1 MVINA
6 FFISVIIFA
15 VYLIIK
21 KIIKKKISIKRS
33 LLEFTFIWYV
43 FTLLEVTG
51 IIGIH
56 SMTQYKWEWF
66 LESFDVIKIII
77 PQDGGEVAMLIC
89 NCVLFVPFGFL
100 LPIIFQRMKIIRV
113 LIISLI
119 VILIIELLQA
129 AGGRMLEVNDIV
141 TNLLGTKEH
150 ASTSFLLC
158 LPIFKICSKLKML
171 FKSYGI
177 LNVFFFN

>member
-33 LLEFTFIWYV
+33 LVEFAFIWYV

-51 IIGIH
+51 IIGIL
-56 SMTQYKWEWF
+56 SMTQYKWEWL

-89 NCVLFVPFGFL
+89 NCVLFIPFGYL
-100 LPIIFQRMKIIRV
+100 LPIIFHRMKIIRV

-141 TNLLGTKEH
+141 TNLLGTVIGYMLYK
-150 ASTSFLLC
+150 LC
-158 LPIFKICSKLKML
+158 FDLQKRKNEK
-171 FKSYGI
+171 
-177 LNVFFFN
+177 

>member
-15 VYLIIK
+15 VFLIIK

-51 IIGIH
+51 IIGIL

-89 NCVLFVPFGFL
+89 NCVLFIPFGFL
-100 LPIIFQRMKIIRV
+100 FPIIFQRMKIIRV

-141 TNLLGTKEH
+141 TNLLGTVIGYMLYK
-150 ASTSFLLC
+150 LC
-158 LPIFKICSKLKML
+158 FELQKRKNEK
-171 FKSYGI
+171 
-177 LNVFFFN
+177 

>member
-1 MVINA
+1 MAMVINA

-15 VYLIIK
+15 VFLIIK

-51 IIGIH
+51 IIGIL

-89 NCVLFVPFGFL
+89 NCVLFIPFGFL
-100 LPIIFQRMKIIRV
+100 LPIIFQRMKVIRV

-141 TNLLGTKEH
+141 TNLLGTVIGYMLYK
-150 ASTSFLLC
+150 LC
-158 LPIFKICSKLKML
+158 FELQKRKNEK
-171 FKSYGI
+171 
-177 LNVFFFN
+177 

>member
-1 MVINA
+1 MLMAMVINA

-21 KIIKKKISIKRS
+21 KIIKKKISINRS

-51 IIGIH
+51 IIGIL

-129 AGGRMLEVNDIV
+129 AGGRMLEANDIV
-141 TNLLGTKEH
+141 TNLLGTVIGYMLYK
-150 ASTSFLLC
+150 LC
-158 LPIFKICSKLKML
+158 FDLQKRKNEK
-171 FKSYGI
+171 
-177 LNVFFFN
+177 

>member
-1 MVINA
+1 MKNYFIMLMAMVINA

-89 NCVLFVPFGFL
+89 NCVLFIPFGFL

-141 TNLLGTKEH
+141 TNLLGTVIGYMLYK
-150 ASTSFLLC
+150 LC
-158 LPIFKICSKLKML
+158 FELQKRKNEK
-171 FKSYGI
+171 
-177 LNVFFFN
+177 

>member
-1 MVINA
+1 MLMAMIINA
-6 FFISVIIFA
+6 FFISVIFFA

-21 KIIKKKISIKRS
+21 KILKKKISIKRS
-33 LLEFTFIWYV
+33 LVEFAFIWYV

-56 SMTQYKWEWF
+56 SMTQYKWKWF
-66 LESFDVIKIII
+66 LESFNVLKIMI
-77 PQDGGEVAMLIC
+77 PKDGGEVAMLLC
-89 NCVLFVPFGFL
+89 NCVLFVPLGFL

-119 VILIIELLQA
+119 LILIIELLQA

-141 TNLLGTKEH
+141 TNLLGTVIGYMLYK
-150 ASTSFLLC
+150 LC
-158 LPIFKICSKLKML
+158 FDLQKRKNEK
-171 FKSYGI
+171 
-177 LNVFFFN
+177 

>member
-1 MVINA
+1 MKNYFIMLMAMVINA

-15 VYLIIK
+15 VFLIIK

-89 NCVLFVPFGFL
+89 NCVLFIPFGFL

-141 TNLLGTKEH
+141 TNLLGTVIGYMLYK
-150 ASTSFLLC
+150 LC
-158 LPIFKICSKLKML
+158 FDLQKRKNEK
-171 FKSYGI
+171 
-177 LNVFFFN
+177 

>member
-1 MVINA
+1 MKNYFIMLMAMVINA

-15 VYLIIK
+15 VFLIIK

-51 IIGIH
+51 IIGIL

-89 NCVLFVPFGFL
+89 NCVLFIPFGFL

-141 TNLLGTKEH
+141 TNLLGTVIGYMLYK
-150 ASTSFLLC
+150 LC
-158 LPIFKICSKLKML
+158 FELQKRKNEK
-171 FKSYGI
+171 
-177 LNVFFFN
+177 

>member
-1 MVINA
+1 MKNYFIMLMAMVINA

-113 LIISLI
+113 LIITLI

-141 TNLLGTKEH
+141 INLLGTVIGYMLYK
-150 ASTSFLLC
+150 LC
-158 LPIFKICSKLKML
+158 FDLQKRKNEK
-171 FKSYGI
+171 
-177 LNVFFFN
+177 

>member
-33 LLEFTFIWYV
+33 LVEFAFIWYV

-56 SMTQYKWEWF
+56 SMTQYKWKWF
-66 LESFDVIKIII
+66 LESFNVLKIMI
-77 PQDGGEVAMLIC
+77 PKDGGEVAMLLC
-89 NCVLFVPFGFL
+89 NCVLFVPLGFL
-100 LPIIFQRMKIIRV
+100 LPIIFRRIKIIGA
-113 LIISLI
+113 LIISFLA
-119 VILIIELLQA
+119 ILIIELLQA

-141 TNLLGTKEH
+141 TNMLGVLIGYI
-150 ASTSFLLC
+150 FYILC
-158 LPIFKICSKLKML
+158 INLQKKKNG
-171 FKSYGI
+171 K
-177 LNVFFFN
+177 